1 MNRQFELYRY
11 THPDGSAKDWAYSV
25 ATVDQKGRYLVR
37 WGKQNRLVGN
47 QLCTYDVV
55 LKREREKLN
64 KGYRHTG
71 RVTLD
76 TRGNLVTSGPGTQAP
91 VPTIPPS
98 TRPKR
103 KGSPLDIAKLLGE
116 GADFYF

>member
-1 MNRQFELYRY
+1 MNTQFELYRY

-25 ATVDQKGRYLVR
+25 ATVDQQGRYLVR
-37 WGKQNRLVGN
+37 WGKQNHLVGN
-47 QLCTYDVV
+47 QPCTYDVV
-55 LKREREKLN
+55 LKREREKLD
-64 KGYRHTG
+64 KGYRHKG

-76 TRGNLVTSGPGTQAP
+76 TRGNLVTSGPGTQTP